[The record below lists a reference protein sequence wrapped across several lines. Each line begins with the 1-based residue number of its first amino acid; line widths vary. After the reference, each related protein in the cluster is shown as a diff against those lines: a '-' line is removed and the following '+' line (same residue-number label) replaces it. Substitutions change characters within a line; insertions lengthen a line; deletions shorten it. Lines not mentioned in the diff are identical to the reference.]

1 MYGALG
7 QFMPDLRPGQSLLLQ
22 LVCSQDDRL
31 LLRTRVKVDTITA
44 ILPAD
49 TLTIRSCV
57 AFLWARVSLIRSLM
71 TLRSSWLTDAR
82 MLSTSTSWPSI
93 YQWVSYAPQ
102 GPRAEVSVDQL
113 AKVFRQ
119 SREPAKFDH
128 QQPICLARSETMRGQ
143 GAMLPQTPE
152 MTHIVSGSSVY
163 RDCWGHEG
171 TSGEAQHGIPHRST
185 RRG

>member
-82 MLSTSTSWPSI
+82 MLSTSTSLAVYISDKI
-93 YQWVSYAPQ
+93 SYAPQ

-143 GAMLPQTPE
+143 GAMMPDA
-152 MTHIVSGSSVY
+152 
-163 RDCWGHEG
+163 RDDSYCLRE
-171 TSGEAQHGIPHRST
+171 QRI
-185 RRG
+185 